1 MVRYVST
8 RNAKTAVS
16 SHEAVIAGLA
26 PDGGLY
32 TPLLNEDIHVNP
44 AGLLNC
50 SYKEQAAR
58 IISVLFDDYSEE
70 QIRQCA
76 EKAYDAKFAADD
88 IVPLRKFD
96 GGWLMEL
103 WHGPTSAF
111 KDIALTILPHLLT
124 AAYQMDHR
132 NDTVAILTATSGDTG
147 KAALSGFAD
156 VANTAITVFYPEVG
170 VSKIQK
176 RQMQT
181 STGNNVEVIA
191 VKGNFDDCQ
200 KMVKEAV
207 SSPLVK
213 KACRNVTISSAN
225 SINIGRLVPQIVYY
239 YHAYSE
245 LVNSSVIACGEEINF
260 SVPTGNFG
268 DILAGYLARC
278 LGLPVGRLICASNKN
293 HVLTDFIR
301 TGTYDI
307 KRPFHTTMSPSMDI
321 LVSSN
326 LERLLFM
333 LSGND
338 DTLISNLMTRLKE
351 NGVYTVSEDMQ
362 KKIASLFSAYWTD
375 EEECAETIRSLY
387 DKDRI
392 LIDPHTAVGLSAM
405 YRYQEESGDHRPC
418 VVLSTASP
426 YKFSGDVYRSL
437 GNEKEDDDCQAMQK
451 LHDLT
456 NVEIPENLA
465 GLYDLPVRFTRSINI
480 EDGMKAIAAKME
492 ELSHD

>member
-1 MVRYVST
+1 MRFYST
-8 RNAKTAVS
+8 RNKDITISAGQAM
-16 SHEAVIAGLA
+16 IRGLA
-26 PDGGLY
+26 EDGGLFV
-32 TPLLNEDIHVNP
+32 PDNLDVHIP
-44 AGLLNC
+44 APDYRHI
-50 SYKEQAAR
+50 SYRDLAFAVMR
-58 IISVLFDDYSEE
+58 PFLDDFTDEE
-70 QIRQCA
+70 LRACIRL
-76 EKAYDAKFAADD
+76 AYDDKYDTADITPVRRLSD
-88 IVPLRKFD
+88 S
-96 GGWLMEL
+96 WLLEL
-103 WHGPTSAF
+103 WHGPTAAF
-111 KDIALTILPHLLT
+111 KDLALTIMPHMLT
-124 AAYQMDHR
+124 AAYAKEGRD
-132 NDTVAILTATSGDTG
+132 DTVAILTATSGDTG
-147 KAALSGFAD
+147 KAALAGFAD
-156 VANTAITVFYPEVG
+156 VPNTAITVFFPEDG
-170 VSKIQK
+170 VSPVQK

-245 LVNSSVIACGEEINF
+245 LVNSGVIACGEEINF

-437 GNEKEDDDCQAMQK
+437 GNEKEDDDWQAMQK

-456 NVEIPENLA
+456 SVEILENLS